1 MKCSNG
7 MTSLDKLYLSR
18 NVFHLISLPVVFNV
32 NKKHCLCLSMY
43 LLLIP
48 PFKLIT

>member
-7 MTSLDKLYLSR
+7 ITSLDKLYLSR

-32 NKKHCLCLSMY
+32 NKKTLF
-43 LLLIP
+43 IFINVFVINP
-48 PFKLIT
+48 TI